1 MQDKG
6 KKNVANI
13 KECKVWKERYKRRL
27 RKKIWRHKDKE
38 ILFSD
43 LTEVLQN
50 EPVGLLGL
58 QRTEKTVKKHKIA
71 GKINGFFA
79 SVFTT
84 VGAGKKCLHHSYSLQ
99 LIWYRGIKKREAKQE
114 LNLLSLQYKIY
125 SAIVIVTG
133 HHFQHSLYYYA
144 GLHGS
149 ILTFL
154 FRWEEEIF
162 TVFTVFSSEINFI
175 KFSMFILNNIK
186 KNVSKH
192 KVSVYAKFFWLKL
205 ITNKCIVIFFLIVDA
220 SKCWV

>member
-1 MQDKG
+1 MSTSQLLFTVNLIQRYQKKG
-6 KKNVANI
+6 
-13 KECKVWKERYKRRL
+13 
-27 RKKIWRHKDKE
+27 
-38 ILFSD
+38 
-43 LTEVLQN
+43 
-50 EPVGLLGL
+50 
-58 QRTEKTVKKHKIA
+58 
-71 GKINGFFA
+71 
-79 SVFTT
+79 
-84 VGAGKKCLHHSYSLQ
+84 
-99 LIWYRGIKKREAKQE
+99 EAKQE

-133 HHFQHSLYYYA
+133 HHFQHSIIYYYA